1 MTSRTSTTR
10 LRSDVLRG
18 GAGVLAALLL
28 AACGGAF
35 EEGPA
40 RTEARDVGGFHSVN
54 LRGAAD
60 ASIRVGE
67 APSLSATA
75 DDATLRELRTEVR
88 HGMLI
93 VEQKGGWPWSRKG
106 LKLDITVPELREVVI
121 SGAGDITVDGA
132 RGQSLELSLQGAGNL
147 VAGGEIHSLTV
158 HINGA
163 GNASLAGLHA
173 REARVVVNGTGDVT
187 VRASDALDAVVN
199 GVGSVRYLGTPPRL
213 ETQVNGVGGIERIE
227 EPAGPGA

>member
-1 MTSRTSTTR
+1 MTCRTSITR
-10 LRSDVLRG
+10 LRRDALRG

-28 AACGGAF
+28 AGCGGAF
-35 EEGPA
+35 DDGPA
-40 RTEARDVGGFHSVN
+40 RTEARSVGDFHSVN
-54 LRGAAD
+54 VRGAAD

-67 APSLSATA
+67 AAGLSVTA
-75 DDATLRELRTEVR
+75 NDAILEDLRTEVR

-93 VEQKGGWPWSRKG
+93 VEQKGGWIWSRKH
-106 LKLDITVPELREVVI
+106 LKLDITVPELREVVV

-147 VAGGEIHSLTV
+147 VAGGEIQSLTV

-163 GNASLAGLHA
+163 GNASLGGLRA

-187 VRASDALDAVVN
+187 VNASEALDATVN
-199 GVGSVRYLGTPPRL
+199 GVGSVRYVGTPPRL
-213 ETQVNGVGGIERIE
+213 ETQINGVGGVERIE
-227 EPAGPGA
+227 EPAGPEA

>member
-1 MTSRTSTTR
+1 MTCRMSITR
-10 LRSDVLRG
+10 LRRDSLHA
-18 GAGVLAALLL
+18 GAGVLLALL
-28 AACGGAF
+28 AGCGGAF
-35 EEGPA
+35 EDGPA
-40 RTEARDVGGFHSVN
+40 RTEARSVGNFHSVN
-54 LRGAAD
+54 VRGAAD

-67 APSLSATA
+67 STSLAVTA
-75 DDATLRELRTEVR
+75 GDATLKDLRTEVR

-93 VEQKGGWPWSRKG
+93 VEHKGGWFWQRG
-106 LKLDITVPELREVVI
+106 RLKLDITVPELREVVI

-187 VRASDALDAVVN
+187 VHASEALDAVVN
-199 GVGSVRYLGTPPRL
+199 GVGSVRYVGTPPRL
-213 ETQVNGVGGIERIE
+213 ETQINGVGNIERIE
-227 EPAGPGA
+227 EPTGPEA